1 VKQLDD
7 TLDAGTIARI
17 VGGQLSGDPR
27 STVVRARADSRLCRS
42 GDLYVALPGE
52 RTDGSLFVESAW
64 SAGSTVALADQ
75 SRRVPRP
82 PKGKALVEVSDPL
95 ASLQHLAKKRR
106 EQAAGLKVV
115 GITGSNGKTTTKDI
129 LAAILVDW
137 KGEKVLATE
146 GNYNSEIGLP
156 LTMMDL
162 RSRHELAV
170 LEMGM
175 NRQGEMAL
183 LADIGKPDVAVI
195 TNIGSA
201 HVGMLGSRKAI
212 AEEKRAIF
220 NGAGKD
226 AVAVIGA
233 DEPWKDFLLEY
244 FPGVVRPFGVWGLD
258 GWESAENRG
267 LDGHRL
273 VRNGRAID
281 FPLPGRQLR
290 SQCYGGRGGRV
301 GSRGTGKLHCQGIG
315 VGQGL
320 IRTFRS
326 DERPCDG
333 DSGLL

>member
-106 EQAAGLKVV
+106 EQAAGAQSGRHYRKQRKNHHQRHTCGDSRRL
-115 GITGSNGKTTTKDI
+115 
-129 LAAILVDW
+129 
-137 KGEKVLATE
+137 E
-146 GNYNSEIGLP
+146 GRESSRHRRQLQFRNRIA

-183 LADIGKPDVAVI
+183 LADIGKPRCRCDYEY
-195 TNIGSA
+195 
-201 HVGMLGSRKAI
+201 RK
-212 AEEKRAIF
+212 RPC
-220 NGAGKD
+220 GYAGFQ
-226 AVAVIGA
+226 
-233 DEPWKDFLLEY
+233 E
-244 FPGVVRPFGVWGLD
+244 
-258 GWESAENRG
+258 
-267 LDGHRL
+267 GHR
-273 VRNGRAID
+273 
-281 FPLPGRQLR
+281 
-290 SQCYGGRGGRV
+290 
-301 GSRGTGKLHCQGIG
+301 
-315 VGQGL
+315 
-320 IRTFRS
+320 
-326 DERPCDG
+326 
-333 DSGLL
+333 